1 MLLDDGDCDDAS
13 SLLLLPTPTPPPFDP
28 RNFFHVEKFEKK
40 KIKTI
45 VVFVNLS
52 FSTIG

>member
-1 MLLDDGDCDDAS
+1 MLLDDGDCDDAP
-13 SLLLLPTPTPPPFDP
+13 SLLLLPTPTPPRPPLFDP

-45 VVFVNLS
+45 VVFVS
-52 FSTIG
+52 